1 MAQEVTVEYFNFWN
15 FPRKPGQSSH
25 GDVVMVCDYE
35 VTLQE

>member
-1 MAQEVTVEYFNFWN
+1 MISFLN
-15 FPRKPGQSSH
+15 FPRKPSQSSH